1 MRTYVYRTSLSSGTK
16 GACHIAYSSL
26 SHMQGSCEML
36 YRIVFNSE
44 QAHVLEAQLH
54 LQDNKQAT
62 GLA

>member
-1 MRTYVYRTSLSSGTK
+1 
-16 GACHIAYSSL
+16 
-26 SHMQGSCEML
+26 MQGSCEML